1 MDDEILIVDDDAAA
15 CEALARLL
23 QLEGY
28 RPSCAGDGREAL
40 AAMRRRTP
48 ALVLLDVTMPEVDGL
63 RLLDEMRH
71 DPGLRDVPV
80 VMMSGASEPESVLE
94 AERLGANDYLIKDRL
109 SADQVIGRVR
119 YYVPQRQEQ
128 PTSAPDAGVAGGS

>member
-28 RPSCAGDGREAL
+28 RPACAGDGREAL
-40 AAMRRRTP
+40 EAMRRKTP
-48 ALVLLDVTMPEVDGL
+48 ALVLLDVTMPEVGGL

-71 DPGLRDVPV
+71 DPDLRDVPV

-94 AERLGANDYLIKDRL
+94 AQRLGANDYLIKDRL

-119 YYVPQRQEQ
+119 YYVPPRQEQ
-128 PTSAPDAGVAGGS
+128 STAAPDAGVAKGD

>member
-1 MDDEILIVDDDAAA
+1 MDDEILIVDDDSVA

-28 RPSCAGDGREAL
+28 RPACAGDGREAL
-40 AAMRRRTP
+40 EAMRRHTP
-48 ALVLLDVTMPEVDGL
+48 ALVLLDVTMPDLNGL

-71 DPGLRDVPV
+71 DPALRDVPV
-80 VMMSGASEPESVLE
+80 VMMSGGSEPDSVLE
-94 AERLGANDYLIKDRL
+94 ARRLGANDYLIKDRL

-119 YYVPQRQEQ
+119 YYLPRPEQ
-128 PTSAPDAGVAGGS
+128 PSAARDAGVTRDT